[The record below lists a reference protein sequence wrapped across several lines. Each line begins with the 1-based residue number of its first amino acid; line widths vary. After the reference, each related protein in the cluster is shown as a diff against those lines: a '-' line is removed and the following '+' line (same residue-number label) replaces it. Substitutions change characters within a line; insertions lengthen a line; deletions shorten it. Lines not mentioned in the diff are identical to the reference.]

1 MRIASYYAGWTS
13 AVLLLAL
20 AGCDSGPPM
29 GQVTGKVTLD
39 TKPIKGLEVNFS
51 PQDAKLGT
59 TATGYT
65 QADGTYTLYYPGSE
79 EGAPAGD
86 YTVSIVGGET
96 SEEAGPP
103 VQIPAKY
110 NSATE
115 LRRTV
120 KPGKNEI
127 NFELT
132 SQ

>member
-1 MRIASYYAGWTS
+1 MRIARYALGWTS
-13 AVLLLAL
+13 ALLLVAL

-39 TKPIKGLEVNFS
+39 NQPIQGLEVNFS

-59 TATGYT
+59 TAIGYT

-86 YTVSIVGGET
+86 YIVSIAPGEGGE
-96 SEEAGPP
+96 EGGPQ

-120 KPGKNEI
+120 KPGTNKI
-127 NFELT
+127 DFELT

>member
-1 MRIASYYAGWTS
+1 MRIARSVVGWSS
-13 AVLLLAL
+13 ALLLVVL

-29 GQVTGKVTLD
+29 GQVSGKVTLD
-39 TKPIKGLEVNFS
+39 NQPIKGLEVNFS

-86 YTVSIVGGET
+86 YIVSIAPGEGGE
-96 SEEAGPP
+96 EGGPQ

-110 NSATE
+110 NSASE

-120 KPGKNEI
+120 KPGQNQFD
-127 NFELT
+127 FELT